1 MSVGQP
7 RINVAVPNQ
16 DASRVEGVSQQYGIS
31 PSSSQ
36 SPPLNQFYCT
46 GSRYLNDFVEITKLG
61 KGGFGSVVKVQ
72 NKIDGNYYAI
82 KKIIFKNTSKKS
94 SLIQEKVL
102 REVKTLA
109 RLDHPNIIRYYQ
121 AWIEPFYNNDN
132 NSDDVNSLDLSHEL
146 SRRKRKTKKN
156 TKKGK
161 SPSFSPRESISLPP
175 TNSVDTVNIED
186 LDIASHESPEG
197 ESDHEYS
204 DSISFDDQDTD
215 DFDDEIE
222 EIEPYDISK
231 GEGAFKGPMLGKME
245 HDKSIDILWEPNSQP
260 GHTVSADSSLS
271 EHEQDNWGINIPI
284 DPFQNHKRPSS
295 ASVSEVY
302 NSDINPLRSST
313 ESIASLLAAYNP
325 IIPTEYSVLYIQ
337 MQLCDE
343 TLSSYLEKRNA
354 EGTINRTENI
364 NVLKQI
370 CKGLKYLHSQGII
383 HRDLKP
389 SNIFLIRKAQS
400 KLSDSILED
409 VIGQTSEF
417 VVVIG
422 DFGLAVFNEAQFE
435 YNNQIRLS
443 PTLDLDSKKL
453 KMVPSY
459 NKPTKDCLMS
469 TSPRKQLTT
478 GIGTLTY
485 ASPEQCN
492 QSEYDAKTDVYSLG
506 IIFFEMFSVF
516 GTQMERIQQLSNL
529 RKNTLPKNFLLN
541 LPKESALVMSMIAQG
556 SEDRPTVAEI
566 LDEEMFQE
574 TDREVSMSK
583 KELQRLYFML
593 DQQASLIKKQAHK
606 IKELE
611 NVVYGKPASKTDP
624 L

>member
-1 MSVGQP
+1 M
-7 RINVAVPNQ
+7 
-16 DASRVEGVSQQYGIS
+16 
-31 PSSSQ
+31 
-36 SPPLNQFYCT
+36 
-46 GSRYLNDFVEITKLG
+46 
-61 KGGFGSVVKVQ
+61 
-72 NKIDGNYYAI
+72 
-82 KKIIFKNTSKKS
+82 
-94 SLIQEKVL
+94 
-102 REVKTLA
+102 
-109 RLDHPNIIRYYQ
+109 
-121 AWIEPFYNNDN
+121 
-132 NSDDVNSLDLSHEL
+132 
-146 SRRKRKTKKN
+146 
-156 TKKGK
+156 
-161 SPSFSPRESISLPP
+161 
-175 TNSVDTVNIED
+175 
-186 LDIASHESPEG
+186 
-197 ESDHEYS
+197 
-204 DSISFDDQDTD
+204 
-215 DFDDEIE
+215 
-222 EIEPYDISK
+222 
-231 GEGAFKGPMLGKME
+231 
-245 HDKSIDILWEPNSQP
+245 WEPNSQP
-260 GHTVSADSSLS
+260 GRNISADSSIS
-271 EHEQDNWGINIPI
+271 EHEDTWGINIPV
-284 DPFQNHKRPSS
+284 DPFQNNKRPSS

-325 IIPTEYSVLYIQ
+325 IIPTDYSVLYIQ

-343 TLSSYLEKRNA
+343 TLASYLEKRNA
-354 EGTINRTENI
+354 IDSTIHRTENVNI
-364 NVLKQI
+364 LKQV

-422 DFGLAVFNEAQFE
+422 DFGLAVFNEAQYE
-435 YNNQIRLS
+435 YNQNRLS
-443 PTLDLDSKKL
+443 PTSELDPKKL

-459 NKPTKDCLMS
+459 NKTTTKDLVS
-469 TSPRKQLTT
+469 TSPRKQMTT

-485 ASPEQCN
+485 SSPEQCN

-506 IIFFEMFSVF
+506 IIFFEMFSIF

-541 LPKESALVMSMIAQG
+541 LPKEAALVMSMIAQK

-574 TDREVSMSK
+574 ADREVSMSK
-583 KELQRLYFML
+583 KELQRLYYML
-593 DQQASLIKKQAHK
+593 DQQASLIKKQAQK

-611 NVVYGKPASKTDP
+611 QVVYGKVQPNSNTDP